1 MGAFFALPSFD
12 KEWYDMVFEKATE
25 GGYSLY
31 KSIGF
36 ADSVSKYHQM
46 EWHNESVEKNIL

>member
-1 MGAFFALPSFD
+1 
-12 KEWYDMVFEKATE
+12 MVFEKATE